1 MGWSVKV
8 NTNMKFILT
17 ISICSVA
24 FQGLLSPVQHD
35 VIFDNFDTCV
45 KTALYEMTNIQNML
59 NTDMVNKNLLG
70 PQFKCIPIKTT

>member
-1 MGWSVKV
+1 
-8 NTNMKFILT
+8 MKDQHKYEIYFNYKYMLGC
-17 ISICSVA
+17 IS
-24 FQGLLSPVQHD
+24 GLFSPVQHD

-70 PQFKCIPIKTT
+70 PQFKCTAIKTT

>member
-1 MGWSVKV
+1 VKV

-24 FQGLLSPVQHD
+24 FQDCSPPVQHN

-70 PQFKCIPIKTT
+70 PQFKCTPIKTT